1 MEKELL
7 QKYIN
12 EGLST
17 REIAQKINKGQTTVR
32 HWLKKYELKTNNL
45 KFGENEIK
53 RYNQTYRICPKCK
66 DNLKIN
72 NFYKRGGILFDS
84 TYCKKCTTKQ
94 TVERMVN
101 FKMKCIKYKGGEC
114 IECGYNKYYGAL
126 EFHHLNPSL
135 KDFAISNLRSYSFD
149 KIVTDE
155 LDKCVLLCNRCHRE
169 VEGGI
174 IILTEAQKAPYI
186 GCLPE

>member
-7 QKYIN
+7 EKLIN

-17 REIAQKINKGQTTVR
+17 REIGEKVNKAQTTVR
-32 HWLKKYELKTNNL
+32 HWLIKYGLKTNNAQFNKNL
-45 KFGENEIK
+45 IS
-53 RYNQTYRICPKCK
+53 RHQQSHRICPCCK
-66 DNLKIN
+66 QELEIT
-72 NFYKRGGILFDS
+72 NFYKKAGILFDS
-84 TYCKKCTTKQ
+84 TYCKKCTNNQ
-94 TVERMVN
+94 TVIRMVN
-101 FKMKCIKYKGGEC
+101 HKMKCVEYKGGKC

-126 EFHHLNPSL
+126 EFHHLDPKL
-135 KDFAISNLRSYSFD
+135 KDFTISHLRAYTFN

-174 IILTEAQKAPYI
+174 IVLTEAQK
-186 GCLPE
+186 GM